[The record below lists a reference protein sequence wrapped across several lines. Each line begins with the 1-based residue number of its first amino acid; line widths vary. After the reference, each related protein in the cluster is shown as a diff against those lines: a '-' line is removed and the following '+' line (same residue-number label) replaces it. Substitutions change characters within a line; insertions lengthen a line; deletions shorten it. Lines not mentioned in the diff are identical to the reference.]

1 MESFLHDL
9 RGAIRSLRWSPG
21 VALAAT
27 ATLAIG
33 IGGLC
38 ALFAV
43 VDLTLLRPLPVA
55 HEEEMLRLREG
66 VRQPDGTID
75 SVNVVGPH
83 FQEIAAQTRTLSSLV
98 AMSARAVALTGG
110 DVPLHVEAAT
120 VSPRTVQTLGIPLV
134 AGRAFTDE
142 EEQLGAASPAVLIG
156 ESLARAQFGDAS
168 IAPGRKIALD
178 GRSRQVVGVLP
189 AWFRFPYHAQ
199 AWLPV
204 VPSGSS
210 ADDYAVFARMAPGVS
225 IAQVQAELNAIARRM
240 PARVPGTFPG
250 YTLAATPMRE
260 SLVDGEHRV
269 ALAMLGV
276 LGAFL
281 LLACANVATL
291 LLARSAARRK
301 EIALRAALGA
311 TRARQIRQLL
321 LEASLIALA
330 GAALGVLLAMAAAPA
345 ALQLAP
351 GNLTRQ
357 LGLAELRLDWR
368 VLSFAL
374 GCCVL
379 AALAAGVAPALQ
391 ASRPD
396 LNDVLK
402 DGAGAGSSERSH
414 RPLHLLTIAQTAL
427 AFALLTGGALVIEDF
442 RALSL
447 RPAGFEPHQLIA
459 AEITLPEQRYPG
471 GPRRAAFVAELQ
483 RSAAALPGVE
493 AAAITSVNPFG
504 GGTWSAPMVALGQD
518 ESQARSVNHRLIT
531 PGLLATMRIP
541 LVRGRDFTAADGPGA
556 TPVVIVSNHLARRLW
571 PAGSALHEQ
580 VRSAR
585 AGSPPL
591 TVVGVA
597 GDVLDEGDLR
607 DAWYLPYAQKAD
619 TGAAETFWLMARSPA
634 GDLERPLRRLVA
646 SIDPQLAIDRVVA
659 MDSMRADALAR
670 PRLGAFAVALFSA
683 FGLLLAALGT
693 FGVISFTM
701 AQRRREMGI
710 RLALGATARRIVG
723 LVLRRGLSLAFA
735 GQCIGAVAA
744 LALHAMLRDHLTA
757 VTGAQPL
764 LYGAVAV
771 ILALAAGAAASIAAR
786 RSSSVDPAEVM
797 RST

>member
-1 MESFLHDL
+1 MDSFLHDL
-9 RGAIRSLRWSPG
+9 RGAIRSLRRSPG
-21 VALAAT
+21 VALAAI
-27 ATLAIG
+27 ATLAVG

-43 VDLTLLRPLPVA
+43 VDLTLLRPLPIA

-66 VRQPDGTID
+66 VRQPDGTVD

-83 FQEIAAQTRTLSSLV
+83 FQEIAAQTRTLSALV

-120 VSPRTVQTLGIPLV
+120 VSPHALQTLGIPLI
-134 AGRAFTDE
+134 AGRAFTDA
-142 EEQLGAASPAVLIG
+142 EEQLGASSPAVLIG
-156 ESLARAQFGDAS
+156 ESLARAHFGDAS
-168 IAPGRKIALD
+168 TAPGREIVLD
-178 GRSRQVVGVLP
+178 GRSRQVIGVLP

-204 VPSGSS
+204 VPSASS

-225 IAQVQAELNAIARRM
+225 LAQVQAELNAIAQRM

-250 YTLAATPMRE
+250 YTLIATAMRE

-321 LEASLIALA
+321 LEASLVAVA
-330 GAALGVLLAMAAAPA
+330 GAALGTLLAMAAAPA
-345 ALQLAP
+345 AVQLAP

-357 LGLAELRLDWR
+357 LGLADLRLDWR

-402 DGAGAGSSERSH
+402 EGAGAGSSRKSH

-427 AFALLTGGALVIEDF
+427 AFALLTGGGLIVEDF

-447 RPAGFEPHQLIA
+447 KPAGFEPHQLIA
-459 AEITLPEQRYPG
+459 AEITLPEQRYAN
-471 GPRRAAFVAELQ
+471 GPRRAAFVADLQ
-483 RSAAALPGVE
+483 SSAATLPGVE

-504 GGTWSAPMVALGQD
+504 GGTWSAPMLALRQD

-531 PGLLATMRIP
+531 PGLLAAMRIP
-541 LVRGRDFTAADGPGA
+541 LLRGRDFSAADAAGA
-556 TPVVIVSNHLARRLW
+556 TPVVIVSSRLARRLW
-571 PAGSALHEQ
+571 PGGDALHEQ

-585 AGSPPL
+585 AGSPAL

-597 GDVLDEGDLR
+597 GDVLDDGDLR
-607 DAWYLPYAQKAD
+607 ETWYLPYAQKAD
-619 TGAAETFWLMARSPA
+619 TGAAETFWLLVRSPA
-634 GDLERPLRRLVA
+634 RDLERPLRRLVA
-646 SIDPQLAIDRVVA
+646 SIDPQLAIDRIVP
-659 MDSMRADALAR
+659 MDSMRADALVR
-670 PRLGAFAVALFSA
+670 PRLGALAVGLFSA

-701 AQRRREMGI
+701 AQRRREMGV
-710 RLALGATARRIVG
+710 RLALGATALRIAA
-723 LVLRRGLSLAFA
+723 LVLRRALSLAVA
-735 GQCIGAVAA
+735 GQCIGAIAA
-744 LALHAMLRDHLTA
+744 LALHATLRDHLTA

-764 LYGAVAV
+764 LYAAVA
-771 ILALAAGAAASIAAR
+771 LLLTLAASGAASIAAR